1 MPSAGKINGLRSND
15 SFAMIS
21 GKLRRFGACDLEIED
36 RKAEPP
42 LNIRGDI
49 ARTYI
54 YMDAAYPGRGIIS
67 KKNRKLFAVWN
78 QQDPERAW
86 VR

>member
-1 MPSAGKINGLRSND
+1 M
-15 SFAMIS
+15 
-21 GKLRRFGACDLEIED
+21 EIED

-54 YMDAAYPGRGIIS
+54 YMDSAYPGRGHKRGGS
-67 KKNRKLFAVWN
+67 M
-78 QQDPERAW
+78 Q
-86 VR
+86 